1 MISWLYVPGNSP
13 GMMLNAAL
21 YGADGLVLDL
31 EDSVAAEKKE
41 EARFLVSQAV
51 MDYDFN
57 SVALAVRINDMESLW
72 WEEDLNLLIDSG
84 VRLFRIPKMES
95 ISQIHTLEDIL
106 NHKEKEFRLQE
117 GDLGYHMILETPRG
131 VEESYN
137 LSCEAK
143 HAKALCFG
151 AEDFCASMGSQRHQ
165 DLLRYPRSR
174 IASSAAA
181 VGIESY
187 DSIWA
192 AFKDQDGLTEDA
204 KIARSLGFTGKS
216 LIHPDQ
222 IDIVNRIFM
231 PDKEEIEWARNVLKS
246 LDQPENTGA
255 FSLKGT
261 MVDTPVIKRARR
273 IISRLQEN
281 TQ

>member
-21 YGADGLVLDL
+21 YGAHGLVLDL

-51 MDYDFN
+51 IDYDFN
-57 SVALAVRINDMESLW
+57 SSVLAVRINDMESLW
-72 WEEDLNLLIDSG
+72 WEEDINLLIDSG

-95 ISQIHTLEDIL
+95 ISQIHTLEGL
-106 NHKEKEFRLQE
+106 FNHKEKEYLLKE
-117 GDLGYHMILETPRG
+117 GSLGYHMILETPRG
-131 VEESYN
+131 VEESYH

-151 AEDFCASMGSQRHQ
+151 AEDFCASMGSQRDQ

-174 IASSAAA
+174 IACSAAA

-192 AFKDQDGLTEDA
+192 AFKDQDGLAEDA
-204 KIARSLGFTGKS
+204 KVARSLGFTGKS
-216 LIHPDQ
+216 VIHPDQ
-222 IDIVNRIFM
+222 IDIINRIFM
-231 PDKEEIEWARNVLKS
+231 PDKEEIEWARNILKS
-246 LDQPENTGA
+246 LDQVENSGA
-255 FSLKGT
+255 FSFKGK
-261 MVDTPVIKRARR
+261 MIDTPVIKRAHK
-273 IISRLQEN
+273 IISRLPEK